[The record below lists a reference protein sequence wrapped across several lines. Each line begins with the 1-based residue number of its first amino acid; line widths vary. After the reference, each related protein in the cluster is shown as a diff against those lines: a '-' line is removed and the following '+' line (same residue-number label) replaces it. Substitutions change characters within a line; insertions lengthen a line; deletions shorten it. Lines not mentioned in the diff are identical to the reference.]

1 MNLMIDGKIVGEL
14 KDGVLI
20 KKGKQ
25 VVLFRNYDGF
35 GLSTKILENTGIKKI
50 SLEYKGVLYQ
60 TTPQAFKELGI
71 TYKNKYDEQKI
82 LQRKYWASK
91 PDGQISLL

>member
-35 GLSTKILENTGIKKI
+35 GLSKRILKNTGIKKI
-50 SLEYKGVLYQ
+50 SLEYSGTIYQ
-60 TTPQAFKELGI
+60 TTPQVFIDHGI
-71 TYKNKYDEQKI
+71 TYTNRYDEQI
-82 LQRKYWASK
+82 VLPRKYWAST
-91 PDGQISLL
+91 PNGQTSLV